1 MNHIWKIFLMNK
13 FYSIFLFFAFSY
25 GHIFNDWAEKNK
37 NLLLSESKLI
47 SFNFTERIKGGQILY
62 GEFSLNS
69 SKEFRL
75 EMDSRTVVS
84 DGFVWKSYDW
94 LVDQVFIQNKDLKLE
109 KNLFSWIRYEKV
121 KSIKVKKQNN
131 GSYKIKAVGLK
142 PNIYVFF
149 NSDYSILDSIILI
162 DQNEYIFFN
171 IQMAEIDSINLDI
184 GLKSS
189 EIFDLR

>member
-1 MNHIWKIFLMNK
+1 
-13 FYSIFLFFAFSY
+13 
-25 GHIFNDWAEKNK
+25 
-37 NLLLSESKLI
+37 
-47 SFNFTERIKGGQILY
+47 
-62 GEFSLNS
+62 
-69 SKEFRL
+69 
-75 EMDSRTVVS
+75 MDSRTVVS
-84 DGFVWKSYDW
+84 DGSVWKSYDW

-142 PNIYVFF
+142 PNVYVFF
-149 NSDYSILDSIILI
+149 NSDYSVLDSIILI

-189 EIFDLR
+189 EVFDLR